1 MFSLQL
7 IAIQL
12 CCFWRHKMPPPD
24 KFELNF
30 KQSCKQKMKF
40 IFQNTHENNRLSVK
54 NCSHVL
60 QFKVFWD
67 YDSTIIKRSRR
78 SGFTTSLQKFWT
90 VFHFFLVYS
99 TSRFIDTFSEV
110 TDLGSDTASQQS
122 NFLTWSI
129 WALIFLQRPNISGAP
144 YAPLQIYLEFL
155 SAVPRL
161 LLSYAG
167 YGLWIDLQFQRL
179 CITFYPFPPACCGL
193 LDNFHTKL

>member
-1 MFSLQL
+1 
-7 IAIQL
+7 
-12 CCFWRHKMPPPD
+12 
-24 KFELNF
+24 
-30 KQSCKQKMKF
+30 MKF

-110 TDLGSDTASQQS
+110 TDSGSDTASQQS
-122 NFLTWSI
+122 NFFENSI
-129 WALIFLQRPNISGAP
+129 LLEVSNISMLGTLRYKFIWNSFLQSPGPGCCHTQAMVCELTLNSSVYWTISIQTAKCIKKILWDHFLRPNA
-144 YAPLQIYLEFL
+144 YNLLFPLKLTIIRILVCVILNLYIIY
-155 SAVPRL
+155 S
-161 LLSYAG
+161 
-167 YGLWIDLQFQRL
+167 
-179 CITFYPFPPACCGL
+179 ITLF
-193 LDNFHTKL
+193 

>member
-1 MFSLQL
+1 MS
-7 IAIQL
+7 
-12 CCFWRHKMPPPD
+12 PPD
-24 KFELNF
+24 KFKLNF
-30 KQSCKQKMKF
+30 KQSCKQKMKL

-78 SGFTTSLQKFWT
+78 SGFITSLQKFWT

-110 TDLGSDTASQQS
+110 TDSGSDTASQQS

-129 WALIFLQRPNISGAP
+129 WALIFLQRPNISRLRTVH
-144 YAPLQIYLEFL
+144 YKFIWNSFLQSPGPGCY
-155 SAVPRL
+155 R
-161 LLSYAG
+161 

-179 CITFYPFPPACCGL
+179 CITF
-193 LDNFHTKL
+193 

>member
-12 CCFWRHKMPPPD
+12 CCFWRHKMPRPD
-24 KFELNF
+24 KFKLTF

-99 TSRFIDTFSEV
+99 TSRLIDTFSEV

-129 WALIFLQRPNISGAP
+129 WALIFLQRPNISRLRTLH
-144 YAPLQIYLEFL
+144 YKFIWNFFLQSPGCCCRKQAMVCEL
-155 SAVPRL
+155 
-161 LLSYAG
+161 
-167 YGLWIDLQFQRL
+167 
-179 CITFYPFPPACCGL
+179 TFNSSVFA
-193 LDNFHTKL
+193 